1 MAGYPGRGEAKTS
14 KRRLEAHQRAVQAL
28 ELRKAG
34 ATYDTIAARLGVT
47 RTAVIN
53 MVRRMLQ
60 ETAAAPAAEVRELEL
75 HRLDTMI
82 LGLWQQARSGDVQAI
97 DRVLK
102 IMDRRASYL
111 GLDAPKQVR
120 VDITER
126 VRQFAE
132 MYGLD
137 PDEAVAEAERIAREH
152 VATG

>member
-1 MAGYPGRGEAKTS
+1 V
-14 KRRLEAHQRAVQAL
+14 EAHQRAVQAL

-34 ATYDTIAARLGVT
+34 ATYEAIATRLGVT
-47 RTAVIN
+47 HAAVIK
-53 MVRRMLQ
+53 MVNKLLA
-60 ETAAAPAAEVRELEL
+60 ESAAQPAAEVRELEL

-82 LGLWQQARSGDVQAI
+82 LGLWQQARAGDVQAI

-111 GLDAPKQVR
+111 GLDAPKTVK

-137 PDEAVAEAERIAREH
+137 PEEAVAEAERIAREH
-152 VATG
+152 VAAG